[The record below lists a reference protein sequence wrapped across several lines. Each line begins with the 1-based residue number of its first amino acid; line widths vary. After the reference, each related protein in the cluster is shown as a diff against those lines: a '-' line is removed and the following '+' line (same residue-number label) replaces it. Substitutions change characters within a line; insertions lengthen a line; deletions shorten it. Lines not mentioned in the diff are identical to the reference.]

1 MEDDNKIIEE
11 FEGLFGLTEEST
23 DTDTDSE
30 LEETV
35 TESETE
41 TTETETEST
50 DSETDFET
58 DSETETETETEAAAD
73 NKQKQQNHAFAQL
86 RTQVKQQSDLIKQ
99 LGEAIGLEKGTDVN
113 TIADKVKE
121 VLLLKQSKDTNI
133 PVEFLKQFDEMKTI
147 INENKTLKL
156 QQDLTNSLN
165 ALSEKY
171 ALSEEQLLAFTDDL
185 IKQGKNPFDGVE
197 VDLESEYLK
206 LHHSEIVQ
214 KAVDD
219 ALKADKDRRKK
230 ADKHAANT
238 PPGKGGDDDTVEEI
252 TTVSDLDKYFDSLA
266 L

>member
-23 DTDTDSE
+23 DADTDSE

-41 TTETETEST
+41 TTETETEPT
-50 DSETDFET
+50 ETETET
-58 DSETETETETEAAAD
+58 DSETETETAAD

-171 ALSEEQLLAFTDDL
+171 ALSEEQLLAFTDEL

-230 ADKHAANT
+230 ADNHAANT

>member
-23 DTDTDSE
+23 DADTDSE

-41 TTETETEST
+41 TTETETEPTETETET
-50 DSETDFET
+50 DSET
-58 DSETETETETEAAAD
+58 DSETETETAAD

-171 ALSEEQLLAFTDDL
+171 ALSEEQLLAFTDEL

-230 ADKHAANT
+230 ADNHAANT

>member
-30 LEETV
+30 VEETV
-35 TESETE
+35 TETETE

-50 DSETDFET
+50 DSETD
-58 DSETETETETEAAAD
+58 SETETETETETD
-73 NKQKQQNHAFAQL
+73 NKQRQQNHAFAQL

-133 PVEFLKQFDEMKTI
+133 PVEFLKQFEEMKTI

-165 ALSEKY
+165 ALSDKY
-171 ALSEEQLLAFTDDL
+171 ALSEEELLAFTDDL
-185 IKQGKNPFDGVE
+185 IKQGKNPFDGID

-214 KAVDD
+214 KAVED

-230 ADKHAANT
+230 ADNHAANT
-238 PPGKGGDDDTVEEI
+238 PPGKGGDDDAVEEI

>member
-50 DSETDFET
+50 DSETETDSET
-58 DSETETETETEAAAD
+58 DSETETETETD

>member
-50 DSETDFET
+50 DSETET
-58 DSETETETETEAAAD
+58 DFETETETETD

>member
-30 LEETV
+30 FEET
-35 TESETE
+35 ETE

-50 DSETDFET
+50 DSDTET
-58 DSETETETETEAAAD
+58 DSETETETETETD
-73 NKQKQQNHAFAQL
+73 NKQRQQNHAFAQL
-86 RTQVKQQSDLIKQ
+86 RTQVKQQSELIKQ

-133 PVEFLKQFDEMKTI
+133 PVEFLKQFEEMKTI

-165 ALSEKY
+165 ALSDKY
-171 ALSEEQLLAFTDDL
+171 SLSEEELLAFTDDL
-185 IKQGKNPFDGVE
+185 IKQGKNPFDGIE

-230 ADKHAANT
+230 ADNHAANT
-238 PPGKGGDDDTVEEI
+238 PPGKGGDDDAVDEI

>member
-23 DTDTDSE
+23 DTDSE
-30 LEETV
+30 IEETV
-35 TESETE
+35 TETEAETTE
-41 TTETETEST
+41 TETETEST
-50 DSETDFET
+50 DSETETDSET
-58 DSETETETETEAAAD
+58 DSETETETD
-73 NKQKQQNHAFAQL
+73 NKQRQQNHAFAQL

-133 PVEFLKQFDEMKTI
+133 PVEFLKQFEEMKTI

-165 ALSEKY
+165 ALSDKY
-171 ALSEEQLLAFTDDL
+171 SLSEEELLAFTDDL
-185 IKQGKNPFDGVE
+185 IKQGKNPFDGVD

-214 KAVDD
+214 KAVED

-230 ADKHAANT
+230 ADNHAANT
-238 PPGKGGDDDTVEEI
+238 PPGKGGDDDTVDEI

>member
-30 LEETV
+30 IEETV
-35 TESETE
+35 TETETE

-50 DSETDFET
+50 DSETETET
-58 DSETETETETEAAAD
+58 DSETETETETETD
-73 NKQKQQNHAFAQL
+73 NKQRQQNHAFAQL

-133 PVEFLKQFDEMKTI
+133 PVEFLKQFEEMKTI

-165 ALSEKY
+165 ALSDKY
-171 ALSEEQLLAFTDDL
+171 SLSEEELLAFTDDL
-185 IKQGKNPFDGVE
+185 IKQGKNPFDGVD

-214 KAVDD
+214 KAVED

-230 ADKHAANT
+230 ADNHAANT
-238 PPGKGGDDDTVEEI
+238 PPGKGGDDDTVDEI

>member
-11 FEGLFGLTEEST
+11 FEGLFGLSEEST

-30 LEETV
+30 VEETV
-35 TESETE
+35 TETETE

-50 DSETDFET
+50 DSETEVET
-58 DSETETETETEAAAD
+58 DSETETETETETD
-73 NKQKQQNHAFAQL
+73 NKQRQQNHAFAQL

-133 PVEFLKQFDEMKTI
+133 PVEFLKQFEEMKTI

-165 ALSEKY
+165 ALSDKY
-171 ALSEEQLLAFTDDL
+171 SLSEEELLAFTDDL
-185 IKQGKNPFDGVE
+185 IKQGKNPFDGVD

-214 KAVDD
+214 KAVED

-230 ADKHAANT
+230 ADNHAANT
-238 PPGKGGDDDTVEEI
+238 PPGKGGDDDTVDEI

>member
-11 FEGLFGLTEEST
+11 FKGLFGLTEEST

-35 TESETE
+35 TETETE

-50 DSETDFET
+50 DSETEIET
-58 DSETETETETEAAAD
+58 DFETETETETETD
-73 NKQKQQNHAFAQL
+73 NKQRQQNHAFAQL

-133 PVEFLKQFDEMKTI
+133 PVEFLKQFEEMKTI

-165 ALSEKY
+165 ALSDKY
-171 ALSEEQLLAFTDDL
+171 SLSEEELLAFTDDL
-185 IKQGKNPFDGVE
+185 IKQGKNPFDGID

-214 KAVDD
+214 KAVED

-230 ADKHAANT
+230 ADNHAANT
-238 PPGKGGDDDTVEEI
+238 PPGKGGDDDAVEEI

>member
-50 DSETDFET
+50 DAENET

-171 ALSEEQLLAFTDDL
+171 ALSEEQLLAFTDEL
-185 IKQGKNPFDGVE
+185 IKQGKNPFDGVD

-230 ADKHAANT
+230 ADNHAANT

>member
-30 LEETV
+30 IEETV
-35 TESETE
+35 TETETE

-50 DSETDFET
+50 DSETETDSET
-58 DSETETETETEAAAD
+58 DSETETETETETD
-73 NKQKQQNHAFAQL
+73 NKQRQQNHAFAQL

-133 PVEFLKQFDEMKTI
+133 PVEFLKQFEEMKTI

-165 ALSEKY
+165 ALSDKY
-171 ALSEEQLLAFTDDL
+171 SLSEEELLAFTDDL
-185 IKQGKNPFDGVE
+185 IKQGKNPFDGVD

-214 KAVDD
+214 KAVED
-219 ALKADKDRRKK
+219 ALNADKDRRKK
-230 ADKHAANT
+230 ADNHAANT
-238 PPGKGGDDDTVEEI
+238 PPGKGGDDDAVEEI

>member
-30 LEETV
+30 PN
-35 TESETE
+35 ETE
-41 TTETETEST
+41 TEVTETETETEPT
-50 DSETDFET
+50 DSETENETDSET
-58 DSETETETETEAAAD
+58 DSETETETAAD

-86 RTQVKQQSDLIKQ
+86 RTQVKQQSELIKQ

-165 ALSEKY
+165 ALSDKY

-230 ADKHAANT
+230 ADNHAANT
-238 PPGKGGDDDTVEEI
+238 PPGKGGDDDTVDEI

>member
-30 LEETV
+30 IEETV
-35 TESETE
+35 TETETE

-50 DSETDFET
+50 DSETEIET
-58 DSETETETETEAAAD
+58 DSETETETETETD
-73 NKQKQQNHAFAQL
+73 NKQRQQNHAFAQL

-133 PVEFLKQFDEMKTI
+133 PVEFLKQFEEMKTI

-165 ALSEKY
+165 ALSDKY
-171 ALSEEQLLAFTDDL
+171 ALSEEELLAFTDDL
-185 IKQGKNPFDGVE
+185 IKQGKNPFDGVD

-214 KAVDD
+214 KAVED

-230 ADKHAANT
+230 ADNHAANT
-238 PPGKGGDDDTVEEI
+238 PPGKGGDDDTVDEI